1 MVGRG
6 LNLLIINQPALS
18 VYQTATSSDNTH
30 RWNSGTRP
38 YRIYRSHKIIILYSW
53 GWGSR
58 QTPLQFLQFSAD
70 ASVPPGPVNAS
81 SLHGLAVA
89 PPNPGFLPLAP
100 WRWPCLL
107 IWLKVYCPVSQGL
120 LLFAPAVMPLQ
131 TYSALLPCLQV
142 TPRPTL
148 PFSPASR
155 LPPDLLC
162 PSPLPPGR
170 SLDLLCP
177 LPLPLSHPPDLLH
190 HLPLPP
196 GLSKIWLFVT

>member
-1 MVGRG
+1 MVGQG
-6 LNLLIINQPALS
+6 LKLLIINQPALS

-30 RWNSGTRP
+30 RWHSGTGP
-38 YRIYRSHKIIILYSW
+38 YRIYRGHKIIILNFW
-53 GWGSR
+53 DWGSR

-70 ASVPPGPVNAS
+70 AWVPPGPANAS
-81 SLHGLAVA
+81 SLHGLAVT

-107 IWLKVYCPVSQGL
+107 TWLKASCLTFLGL
-120 LLFAPAVMPLQ
+120 LLFAPAVWCPF
-131 TYSALLPCLQV
+131 
-142 TPRPTL
+142 RPTL

-155 LPPDLLC
+155 SPPDLLC

-177 LPLPLSHPPDLLH
+177 LPLPPSRPPDLLH